1 MRVSV
6 LGAGVAGLVCALELA
21 ERGAE
26 VEVIE
31 RGERLGAAS
40 CSWWA
45 GGMLAPWCEQE
56 MCGPL
61 LGRAGDGSIQWWS
74 ERVPRTKRNG
84 SLVVAQRLDGVELTQ
99 FARRTRNFRWAA
111 ADEIAQ
117 LEPDLAERF
126 DRALFFPS
134 EAHLEPRAA
143 LQAIEARLGERGV
156 RVRYGADTPSGS
168 FDRMVDCRGLAARDL
183 LPGLRGVRGEM
194 LVLRCSEV
202 TLARPIRLLHP
213 RIPVYVVPRPD
224 HRFMIG
230 ATMIERDD
238 LGGVTARSMLELLSA
253 ACAVHPAFGEAE
265 VIEMGAHVRPAFAD
279 NLPRVVRHGNRF
291 FVNGLYRHGFLA
303 APALAQV
310 LAEALMTDSDPKE
323 ITDEDRMQRRSA

>member
-21 ERGAE
+21 ERGVD

-56 MCGPL
+56 ICGPL
-61 LGRAGDGSIQWWS
+61 LARVCDSSIEWWV
-74 ERVPRTKRNG
+74 ERVPQTTRNG
-84 SLVVAQRLDGVELTQ
+84 SLVVAQRLDGAELLQ
-99 FARRTRNFRWAA
+99 FARRTVNFRWAA
-111 ADEIAQ
+111 ADEIAR
-117 LEPDLAERF
+117 LEPHVAERF

-143 LQAIEARLGERGV
+143 LQAIETRLGERGV
-156 RVRYGADTPSGS
+156 RVRYGADTPSRS
-168 FDRMVDCRGLAARDL
+168 VDRIVDCRGLAARDL

-194 LVLRCSEV
+194 LVVRCSEV
-202 TLARPIRLLHP
+202 TLRRPIRLLHP

-224 HRFMIG
+224 HCFMIG

-238 LGGVTARSMLELLSA
+238 LGGVTARSMIELLSA

-279 NLPRVVRHGNRF
+279 NLPRVVRHGSRF

-310 LAEALMTDSDPKE
+310 LAEALLTDTDPKE
-323 ITDEDRMQRRSA
+323 ITDEDRLQRRSA

>member
-21 ERGAE
+21 ERGVD
-26 VEVIE
+26 VEIIE

-61 LGRAGDGSIQWWS
+61 LARVCDSSIQWWA
-74 ERVPRTKRNG
+74 ERVPQTARNG
-84 SLVVAQRLDGVELTQ
+84 SLVVAQRRDGVELLQ
-99 FARRTRNFRWAA
+99 FARRTLNFRWAA
-111 ADEIAQ
+111 ADEIER
-117 LEPDLAERF
+117 LEPHLAECF

-143 LQAIEARLGERGV
+143 LQAIETRLGVLGV
-156 RVRYGADTPSGS
+156 RVRYGADTPSRS

-194 LVLRCSEV
+194 LVVRCSEV
-202 TLARPIRLLHP
+202 TLGRPIRLLHP
-213 RIPVYVVPRPD
+213 RMPVYVVPRPD
-224 HRFMIG
+224 HCFMIG

-238 LGGVTARSMLELLSA
+238 LGGVTARSMIELLSA
-253 ACAVHPAFGEAE
+253 ACAVHPVFGEAE

-279 NLPRVVRHGNRF
+279 NLPRVVRQGNRF

-310 LAEALMTDSDPKE
+310 LAEALLTDTDPE
-323 ITDEDRMQRRSA
+323 ELTDEDRLQRRSA